1 MQGKPI
7 QDITNFPKRM
17 TFAQVL
23 LKEGMKKQPRRGSLE
38 LTGKE
43 ETDMP
48 DNEILP
54 RLLTVPEVA
63 ELLHINAGKVHELR
77 KSGLLPCLKLGAYKC
92 RPDALAM
99 MLQKW
104 EGWDISDPYHPRK
117 MDESA

>member
-1 MQGKPI
+1 
-7 QDITNFPKRM
+7 
-17 TFAQVL
+17 
-23 LKEGMKKQPRRGSLE
+23 
-38 LTGKE
+38 
-43 ETDMP
+43 MP

-77 KSGLLPCLKLGAYKC
+77 KSGLLPFLKLGAYKC

-104 EGWDISDPYHPRK
+104 EGGIFQTPTIPGKWTKVPERSVTAWRRRNGRPSR
-117 MDESA
+117 

>member
-1 MQGKPI
+1 M
-7 QDITNFPKRM
+7 
-17 TFAQVL
+17 
-23 LKEGMKKQPRRGSLE
+23 KEGMKKQPRRGSLE